1 MKKKI
6 ISMLLAITVVI
17 SELPMYNA
25 LAAEQ
30 SEYVVTAAEIEA
42 DDAPAA
48 EETDQVQSTMSED
61 IPAAEETV
69 PPQAPETELES
80 IAEET
85 DQVQSTMSEDI
96 SVAEETVPP
105 QTIESEMVTTNEK
118 QRNSYSQVSDY
129 GELELSEDGKM
140 AGSNGILYDDVV
152 YLSAKTVLAMDEE
165 TQKVYYNICDEIA
178 SCKESGFEIQDAVIA
193 VDGEGTIHYSSSVP
207 MIVLDKIQA
216 DMAKGISEKLDLSTE
231 IKETNE
237 PESKQPETKE
247 SEIEKLKIEESTIK
261 ESEIEES
268 EIEESEIEESGIEE
282 SKIKESETEESEEES
297 TEIKESQTEEES
309 AETEESES
317 EIEKSEESESESLS
331 EEHSSTEETLPEESE
346 IEESQLEESSIEESE
361 IEESSIEETTME
373 SEAQEETTIE
383 EASELETLSEEESIV
398 EETKML
404 LTDEALETDGDA
416 LTLTEENMDCIPDLE
431 EETFDAVESIKV
443 KNIIDLGYGVSGNT
457 AQISSILP
465 TEGYFYNQ
473 LTAAQKKYYN
483 AAKARF
489 LSGNNSFSYVG
500 PYQNFNWELVC
511 HAVSALVLTY
521 PDKMDWAAKPGNI
534 HRRFTYTRGSSTANM
549 VFTLDKSKYYS
560 GSLNSKA
567 KTQIQ
572 TLANA
577 AQQYAVE
584 QYPQAPVYG
593 IITYFDD
600 WICAN
605 NYYNYTGT
613 ETITNK
619 TPDKT
624 RKIYYYCHSA
634 YGILLNGY
642 GVCES
647 YAKAMSRLLDAIGI
661 PNTYVVGVAGGGHA
675 WNYVQMPDG
684 NWYMVDSTWN
694 DNGLSTKEY
703 LLVPD
708 DGRHIPTGTGWTN
721 EKTKFKFP
729 TLAAVRYEP
738 NLETI
743 AFTKQSI
750 DLKPKETIDLML
762 NDGDFVKN
770 APKTWTSSNS
780 KVAKVSSKG
789 KLTAVAPGTAT
800 ITLAAAGM
808 TTTCEVSVD
817 QVKSLVSANTNKT
830 SDTIS
835 FGMINGQK
843 ADAKTVVLNVNMG
856 NSPHTAEWMRN
867 NQALEA
873 PKITYT
879 NKKVN
884 VAQASVEEIRGN
896 QMILHIQ
903 PMTVGTTTVK
913 VAFAGK
919 TASIKVAVGNAIS
932 PDWFEIAKF
941 ENNATPY
948 TGKAIRPR
956 VTKTTKEKIT
966 YKVTYLNNKNAGT
979 AAVKITGTGKYG
991 GEIVYPFEI
1000 TPIDIS
1006 NADFSKALKAKV
1018 YNGGVCAPA
1027 TTVKLGKKTLKANTD
1042 YTILY
1047 DGEELEVVPAK
1058 SSYTISIKG
1067 KGNYT
1072 GIVSKTQNYTVN
1084 KNTIAK
1090 VTAACSSVKY
1100 TGAKLNPVTVKI
1112 GKNVLPKTD
1121 YQIIYHQGSKN
1132 GAVVPYPLAKG
1143 KYTAVITVTGDNV
1156 ISTAK
1161 KTEIAKSF
1169 TVK

>member
-1 MKKKI
+1 M
-6 ISMLLAITVVI
+6 
-17 SELPMYNA
+17 
-25 LAAEQ
+25 
-30 SEYVVTAAEIEA
+30 
-42 DDAPAA
+42 
-48 EETDQVQSTMSED
+48 
-61 IPAAEETV
+61 
-69 PPQAPETELES
+69 
-80 IAEET
+80 
-85 DQVQSTMSEDI
+85 
-96 SVAEETVPP
+96 
-105 QTIESEMVTTNEK
+105 
-118 QRNSYSQVSDY
+118 
-129 GELELSEDGKM
+129 
-140 AGSNGILYDDVV
+140 
-152 YLSAKTVLAMDEE
+152 
-165 TQKVYYNICDEIA
+165 
-178 SCKESGFEIQDAVIA
+178 
-193 VDGEGTIHYSSSVP
+193 
-207 MIVLDKIQA
+207 
-216 DMAKGISEKLDLSTE
+216 
-231 IKETNE
+231 
-237 PESKQPETKE
+237 
-247 SEIEKLKIEESTIK
+247 
-261 ESEIEES
+261 
-268 EIEESEIEESGIEE
+268 
-282 SKIKESETEESEEES
+282 
-297 TEIKESQTEEES
+297 
-309 AETEESES
+309 
-317 EIEKSEESESESLS
+317 
-331 EEHSSTEETLPEESE
+331 
-346 IEESQLEESSIEESE
+346 
-361 IEESSIEETTME
+361 
-373 SEAQEETTIE
+373 
-383 EASELETLSEEESIV
+383 
-398 EETKML
+398 
-404 LTDEALETDGDA
+404 
-416 LTLTEENMDCIPDLE
+416 
-431 EETFDAVESIKV
+431 
-443 KNIIDLGYGVSGNT
+443 
-457 AQISSILP
+457 
-465 TEGYFYNQ
+465 
-473 LTAAQKKYYN
+473 
-483 AAKARF
+483 
-489 LSGNNSFSYVG
+489 
-500 PYQNFNWELVC
+500 
-511 HAVSALVLTY
+511 
-521 PDKMDWAAKPGNI
+521 
-534 HRRFTYTRGSSTANM
+534 
-549 VFTLDKSKYYS
+549 DKSKYYS
-560 GSLNSKA
+560 GTLNSKA

-694 DNGLSTKEY
+694 DDGLSNRKY

-884 VAQASVEEIRGN
+884 VAQASVEGIRGN

-948 TGKAIRPR
+948 TGKAIRPT
-956 VTKTTKEKIT
+956 VTKKTKEKIT

-979 AAVKITGTGKYG
+979 ATVKITGTGKYG

-1084 KNTIAK
+1084 KNTIAN
-1090 VTAACSSVKY
+1090 VTVACSSVKY

-1121 YQIIYHQGSKN
+1121 YHIIYHQGSKN

-1161 KTEIAKSF
+1161 KTEIVKSF

>member
-1 MKKKI
+1 
-6 ISMLLAITVVI
+6 MLLAITVVI

-30 SEYVVTAAEIEA
+30 SEYVVTEAEMEA
-42 DDAPAA
+42 DDAPAV

-69 PPQAPETELES
+69 PTQAPETELES

-85 DQVQSTMSEDI
+85 DQVQSTMSEGI
-96 SVAEETVPP
+96 PVAEETVPP
-105 QTIESEMVTTNEK
+105 RTIESEIFTTDEK
-118 QRNSYSQVSDY
+118 QRNSYSQASDY

-152 YLSAKTVLAMDEE
+152 YLSAKIVLAMDEE
-165 TQKVYYNICDEIA
+165 TQRVYYNICDEIA

-247 SEIEKLKIEESTIK
+247 SEIEKLKIEESTVK

-268 EIEESEIEESGIEE
+268 KVEEFEIEE

-309 AETEESES
+309 AETEESETEDFES
-317 EIEKSEESESESLS
+317 EIQKSEESESESLS
-331 EEHSSTEETLPEESE
+331 EEHSSTEETLLEESE

-361 IEESSIEETTME
+361 IEESSIEETTTDE
-373 SEAQEETTIE
+373 EASEAQEETTIE

-404 LTDEALETDGDA
+404 LTDEALEIDGFD
-416 LTLTEENMDCIPDLE
+416 LILTEENMDCIPDLE
-431 EETFDAVESIKV
+431 EETFDTVESIKV

-473 LTAAQKKYYN
+473 LTAAQRKYYD

-489 LSGNNSFSYVG
+489 LSGNNSFSYIG
-500 PYQNFNWELVC
+500 PYQNFNWEPVC

-534 HRRFTYTRGSSTANM
+534 HMKYTYRRGSSTANM

-560 GSLNSKA
+560 GTLNSKA

-577 AQQYAVE
+577 AQQYAIE

-619 TPDKT
+619 TPNET

-661 PNTYVVGVAGGGHA
+661 PNTYVVGDAGGGHA

-708 DGRHIPTGTGWTN
+708 DGVHKPTGTGWTN
-721 EKTKFKFP
+721 ERTKFKFP

-789 KLTAVAPGTAT
+789 KITAVAPGTAT

-817 QVKSLVSANTNKT
+817 QVKSLVSSNTNKT

-873 PKITYT
+873 PNITYT

-884 VAQASVEEIRGN
+884 VAQASVEGIRGN

-932 PDWFEIAKF
+932 PNWFEIAKF

-979 AAVKITGTGKYG
+979 ATVKITGTGKYG

-1161 KTEIAKSF
+1161 KTEIVKSF

>member
-1 MKKKI
+1 M
-6 ISMLLAITVVI
+6 
-17 SELPMYNA
+17 
-25 LAAEQ
+25 
-30 SEYVVTAAEIEA
+30 
-42 DDAPAA
+42 
-48 EETDQVQSTMSED
+48 
-61 IPAAEETV
+61 
-69 PPQAPETELES
+69 
-80 IAEET
+80 
-85 DQVQSTMSEDI
+85 
-96 SVAEETVPP
+96 
-105 QTIESEMVTTNEK
+105 
-118 QRNSYSQVSDY
+118 
-129 GELELSEDGKM
+129 
-140 AGSNGILYDDVV
+140 
-152 YLSAKTVLAMDEE
+152 
-165 TQKVYYNICDEIA
+165 
-178 SCKESGFEIQDAVIA
+178 
-193 VDGEGTIHYSSSVP
+193 
-207 MIVLDKIQA
+207 
-216 DMAKGISEKLDLSTE
+216 
-231 IKETNE
+231 
-237 PESKQPETKE
+237 
-247 SEIEKLKIEESTIK
+247 
-261 ESEIEES
+261 
-268 EIEESEIEESGIEE
+268 
-282 SKIKESETEESEEES
+282 
-297 TEIKESQTEEES
+297 
-309 AETEESES
+309 
-317 EIEKSEESESESLS
+317 
-331 EEHSSTEETLPEESE
+331 
-346 IEESQLEESSIEESE
+346 
-361 IEESSIEETTME
+361 
-373 SEAQEETTIE
+373 
-383 EASELETLSEEESIV
+383 
-398 EETKML
+398 
-404 LTDEALETDGDA
+404 
-416 LTLTEENMDCIPDLE
+416 
-431 EETFDAVESIKV
+431 
-443 KNIIDLGYGVSGNT
+443 GYGVSGNT

-489 LSGNNSFSYVG
+489 LSGNNSFSYTG
-500 PYQNFNWELVC
+500 PYLNFNWEPVC
-511 HAVSALVLTY
+511 HAVSALVMTY
-521 PDKMDWAAKPGNI
+521 PDKMDWMAKPGNI
-534 HRRFTYTRGSSTANM
+534 HMKYTYRRGSSTANM

-560 GSLNSKA
+560 GTLNSKA

-694 DNGLSTKEY
+694 DDGLSNRKY

-884 VAQASVEEIRGN
+884 VAQASVEGIRGN

-948 TGKAIRPR
+948 TGKAIRPT
-956 VTKTTKEKIT
+956 VTKKTKEKIT

-979 AAVKITGTGKYG
+979 ATVKITGTGKYG

-1027 TTVKLGKKTLKANTD
+1027 TTVKLGKKHSKQ
-1042 YTILY
+1042 IL
-1047 DGEELEVVPAK
+1047 
-1058 SSYTISIKG
+1058 
-1067 KGNYT
+1067 
-1072 GIVSKTQNYTVN
+1072 
-1084 KNTIAK
+1084 
-1090 VTAACSSVKY
+1090 
-1100 TGAKLNPVTVKI
+1100 
-1112 GKNVLPKTD
+1112 
-1121 YQIIYHQGSKN
+1121 IILFCMMERN
-1132 GAVVPYPLAKG
+1132 
-1143 KYTAVITVTGDNV
+1143 
-1156 ISTAK
+1156 
-1161 KTEIAKSF
+1161 
-1169 TVK
+1169 

>member
-1 MKKKI
+1 
-6 ISMLLAITVVI
+6 MLLAITVVI

-61 IPAAEETV
+61 I
-69 PPQAPETELES
+69 
-80 IAEET
+80 
-85 DQVQSTMSEDI
+85 

-105 QTIESEMVTTNEK
+105 QTIESEIFTTDEK

-207 MIVLDKIQA
+207 MIVLEKMQA
-216 DMAKGISEKLDLSTE
+216 DMVKGISEKLDLSTE

-247 SEIEKLKIEESTIK
+247 SEIEKLK
-261 ESEIEES
+261 IEES

-309 AETEESES
+309 AETEESETEES
-317 EIEKSEESESESLS
+317 ESAIEKSEESESESLS

-383 EASELETLSEEESIV
+383 EASELETLSEEESVI

-404 LTDEALETDGDA
+404 LTEEALETDGDA

-489 LSGNNSFSYVG
+489 LSGNNSFSYTG
-500 PYQNFNWELVC
+500 PYLNFNWEPVC
-511 HAVSALVLTY
+511 HAVSALVMTY
-521 PDKMDWAAKPGNI
+521 PDKMDWMAKPGNI
-534 HRRFTYTRGSSTANM
+534 HMKYTYRRGSSTANM

-560 GSLNSKA
+560 GTLNSKA

-694 DNGLSTKEY
+694 DDGLSNRKY
-703 LLVPD
+703 LLVPN

-808 TTTCEVSVD
+808 ITTCEVSVD

-919 TASIKVAVGNAIS
+919 TASIKVVVGNAIS

>member
-1 MKKKI
+1 
-6 ISMLLAITVVI
+6 MLLAITVVI

-30 SEYVVTAAEIEA
+30 SEYVVTEAEMEA
-42 DDAPAA
+42 DDAPAV

-69 PPQAPETELES
+69 PTQAPETELES

-85 DQVQSTMSEDI
+85 DQVQSTMSEGI
-96 SVAEETVPP
+96 PVAEETVPP
-105 QTIESEMVTTNEK
+105 RTIESEIFTTDEK
-118 QRNSYSQVSDY
+118 QRNSYSQASDY

-165 TQKVYYNICDEIA
+165 TQRVYYNICDEIA

-237 PESKQPETKE
+237 LETKE

-268 EIEESEIEESGIEE
+268 EIEES
-282 SKIKESETEESEEES
+282 KIKESETEESEEES

-309 AETEESES
+309 VETEEFETEESES

-331 EEHSSTEETLPEESE
+331 EEHSSTEETLLEESE

-361 IEESSIEETTME
+361 IEESSIEETTTDE
-373 SEAQEETTIE
+373 EASEAQEETTIE

-404 LTDEALETDGDA
+404 LTEEALEIDGLD
-416 LTLTEENMDCIPDLE
+416 LLLTEENMDCIPDLE
-431 EETFDAVESIKV
+431 EETFDAVESVKV

-473 LTAAQKKYYN
+473 LTAAQRKYYN

-489 LSGNNSFSYVG
+489 LSGNNSFSYIG
-500 PYQNFNWELVC
+500 PYQNFNWEPVC

-521 PDKMDWAAKPGNI
+521 PDKMDWAAKPGSI

-560 GSLNSKA
+560 GALNTKA

-572 TLANA
+572 TLTNA
-577 AQQYAVE
+577 AQQYAIE

-605 NYYNYTGT
+605 NFYNYTGT
-613 ETITNK
+613 ETITDK

-661 PNTYVVGVAGGGHA
+661 PNTYVVGDAGGGHA

-684 NWYMVDSTWN
+684 NWYLVDSTWN
-694 DNGLSTKEY
+694 DDGFSNKEY

-708 DGRHIPTGTGWTN
+708 DGVHKPTGTGWTN
-721 EKTKFKFP
+721 ERTKFKFP

-789 KLTAVAPGTAT
+789 KITAVAPGTAT

-817 QVKSLVSANTNKT
+817 QVKSLVSSNTNKT

-884 VAQASVEEIRGN
+884 VAQASVEGIRGN

-979 AAVKITGTGKYG
+979 ATVKITGTGKYG

-1161 KTEIAKSF
+1161 KTEIVKSF

>member
-42 DDAPAA
+42 DDASA
-48 EETDQVQSTMSED
+48 E
-61 IPAAEETV
+61 
-69 PPQAPETELES
+69 
-80 IAEET
+80 EET

-282 SKIKESETEESEEES
+282 SEEES

-473 LTAAQKKYYN
+473 LTAAQEKYYN

-500 PYQNFNWELVC
+500 PYQNFNWEPVC

-534 HRRFTYTRGSSTANM
+534 HMKYTYRRGSSTANM

-560 GSLNSKA
+560 GTLNSKA

-808 TTTCEVSVD
+808 ITTCEVSVD

>member
-1 MKKKI
+1 
-6 ISMLLAITVVI
+6 MLLAITVVI

-30 SEYVVTAAEIEA
+30 SEYVVTEAEMEA
-42 DDAPAA
+42 DDAPAV

-69 PPQAPETELES
+69 PTQAPETELES

-85 DQVQSTMSEDI
+85 DQVQSTMSEGI
-96 SVAEETVPP
+96 PVAEETVPP
-105 QTIESEMVTTNEK
+105 RTIESEIFTTDEK

-237 PESKQPETKE
+237 LETKE

-268 EIEESEIEESGIEE
+268 EIEES
-282 SKIKESETEESEEES
+282 KIKESETEESEEES

-309 AETEESES
+309 VETEEFETEESES

-331 EEHSSTEETLPEESE
+331 EEHSSTEETLLEESE

-361 IEESSIEETTME
+361 IEESSIEETTTDE
-373 SEAQEETTIE
+373 EASEAQEETTIE

-404 LTDEALETDGDA
+404 LTEEALEIDGLD
-416 LTLTEENMDCIPDLE
+416 LLLTEENMDCIPDLE
-431 EETFDAVESIKV
+431 EETFDAVESVKV

-473 LTAAQKKYYN
+473 LTAAQRKYYN

-489 LSGNNSFSYVG
+489 LSGNNSFSYIG
-500 PYQNFNWELVC
+500 PYQNFNWEPVC

-521 PDKMDWAAKPGNI
+521 PDKMDWAAKPGSI

-560 GSLNSKA
+560 GALNTKA

-572 TLANA
+572 TLTNA
-577 AQQYAVE
+577 AQQYAIE

-605 NYYNYTGT
+605 NFYNYTGT
-613 ETITNK
+613 ETITDK

-661 PNTYVVGVAGGGHA
+661 PNTYVVGDAGGGHA

-694 DNGLSTKEY
+694 DDGFSNKEY

-708 DGRHIPTGTGWTN
+708 DGVHKPTGTGWTN
-721 EKTKFKFP
+721 ERTKFKFP

-789 KLTAVAPGTAT
+789 KITAVAPGTAT

-817 QVKSLVSANTNKT
+817 QVKSLVSSNTNKT

-884 VAQASVEEIRGN
+884 VAQASVEGIRGN

-979 AAVKITGTGKYG
+979 ATVKITGTGKYG

-1161 KTEIAKSF
+1161 KTEIVKSF

>member
-30 SEYVVTAAEIEA
+30 SEYVVTEAEMEA
-42 DDAPAA
+42 DDAPAV

-69 PPQAPETELES
+69 PTQAPETELES

-85 DQVQSTMSEDI
+85 DQVQSTMSEGI
-96 SVAEETVPP
+96 PVAEETVPP
-105 QTIESEMVTTNEK
+105 RTIESEIFTTDEK
-118 QRNSYSQVSDY
+118 QRNSYSQASDY

-165 TQKVYYNICDEIA
+165 TQRVYYNICDEIA

-237 PESKQPETKE
+237 LETKE

-268 EIEESEIEESGIEE
+268 EIEES
-282 SKIKESETEESEEES
+282 KIKESETEESEEES

-309 AETEESES
+309 VETEEFETEESES

-331 EEHSSTEETLPEESE
+331 EEHSSTEETLLEESE

-361 IEESSIEETTME
+361 IEESSIEETTTDE
-373 SEAQEETTIE
+373 EASEAQEETTIE

-404 LTDEALETDGDA
+404 LTEEALEIDGLD
-416 LTLTEENMDCIPDLE
+416 LLLTEENMDCIPDLE
-431 EETFDAVESIKV
+431 EETFDAVESVKV

-473 LTAAQKKYYN
+473 LTAAQRKYYN

-489 LSGNNSFSYVG
+489 LSGNNSFSYIG
-500 PYQNFNWELVC
+500 PYQNFNWEPVC

-521 PDKMDWAAKPGNI
+521 PDKMDWAAKPGSI

-560 GSLNSKA
+560 GALNTKA

-572 TLANA
+572 TLTNA
-577 AQQYAVE
+577 AQQYAIE

-605 NYYNYTGT
+605 NFYNYTGT
-613 ETITNK
+613 ETITDK

-661 PNTYVVGVAGGGHA
+661 PNTYVVGDAGGGHA

-694 DNGLSTKEY
+694 DDGFSNKEY

-708 DGRHIPTGTGWTN
+708 DGVHKPTGTGWTN
-721 EKTKFKFP
+721 ERTKFKFP

-789 KLTAVAPGTAT
+789 KITAVAPGTAT

-817 QVKSLVSANTNKT
+817 QVKSLVSSNTNKT

-884 VAQASVEEIRGN
+884 VAQASVEGIRGN

-979 AAVKITGTGKYG
+979 ATVKITGTGKYG

-1161 KTEIAKSF
+1161 KTEIVKSF

>member
-1 MKKKI
+1 
-6 ISMLLAITVVI
+6 MLLAITVVI